1 MTRDGQEDQLA
12 ALGLVLAVVLW
23 TTRYQDAA
31 VTELR
36 ESGHQVLAT
45 DIARLSP
52 LRDKHVNCLGRYAF
66 TASQPREGLRP
77 LRDAAAGEDEP
88 ADGE

>member
-1 MTRDGQEDQLA
+1 
-12 ALGLVLAVVLW
+12 VVLW

-52 LRDKHVNCLGRYAF
+52 LRDKHVNCYLDNGRTISVLGVAL
-66 TASQPREGLRP
+66 S
-77 LRDAAAGEDEP
+77 
-88 ADGE
+88 

>member
-1 MTRDGQEDQLA
+1 M
-12 ALGLVLAVVLW
+12 VLW

-52 LRDKHVNCLGRYAF
+52 LRDKHVNCYLDNGRTISVLGVAL
-66 TASQPREGLRP
+66 S
-77 LRDAAAGEDEP
+77 
-88 ADGE
+88 